1 MESEKTV
8 YRAADGSLVYNGPP
22 WSELSDNERTA
33 RIKECYVIAY
43 CTYKQIAE
51 ILKIFTPNSK
61 GNADAIS
68 KHLKLHRVQHPKV
81 DLKPPAPTS
90 ARRNVT
96 SYSGSKLS
104 AGAQQAKIRT
114 QTAYGKAVVAKA
126 AEGPSSQSYWDTLK
140 KQKGF
145 CVAVR
150 SDGEYCGEDTGSPDV
165 HFCTGHRSDQH
176 GRSKPD
182 FRGRIWMKLPASK

>member
-1 MESEKTV
+1 MDSEKTV
-8 YRAADGSLVYNGPP
+8 YRAADGSLAYDGLA
-22 WSELSDNERTA
+22 WSELSDDERTA
-33 RIKECYVIAY
+33 RINECYALEFCSIAR
-43 CTYKQIAE
+43 IAK
-51 ILKIFTPNSK
+51 ILKAFTPMGRPN
-61 GNADAIS
+61 
-68 KHLKLHRVQHPKV
+68 LKVIQIHNEKFSIVYPKLVHR
-81 DLKPPAPTS
+81 PPTRMS
-90 ARRNVT
+90 SRRTVM

-104 AGAQQAKIRT
+104 GEAQQAKIRT
-114 QTAYGKAVVAKA
+114 QTACGKAVVAKA
-126 AEGPSSQSYWDTLK
+126 AEGPSSESYWDTLK

-165 HFCTGHRSDQH
+165 HFCTGHRSDRH